1 MKRKANGTGCPLS
14 RERHVKRKAFT
25 LVEVMVALVVTS
37 LVVTMAYASV
47 QAGLDTADR
56 IDGTQSGDER
66 ETVARSIL
74 SRALRHAV
82 PGAIGGEPVF
92 VLQDAPDGDELRFRT
107 RGVSE
112 PLGAT
117 EIWEITL
124 APAPEGVRLSGF
136 AVDDRARTINSLLRR
151 VTAIDVSVRGRD
163 VRDGWYETWPAPDR
177 SPVVVSIRFLDAQGR
192 QVGTDLTSRVGFEG
206 NP

>member
-1 MKRKANGTGCPLS
+1 M
-14 RERHVKRKAFT
+14 KRKAFT

-37 LVVTMAYASV
+37 MVVTMAYASM

-56 IDGTQSGDER
+56 IDVAQSGEER

-82 PGAIGGEPVF
+82 PGGIGGEPVF
-92 VLQDAPDGDELRFRT
+92 ILKEVGNSDELRFRT

-112 PLGAT
+112 PLGAS

-124 APAPEGVRLSGF
+124 TPSGEGVRLSGF
-136 AVDDRARTINSLLRR
+136 AVDAPETTIHALLPRIA
-151 VTAIDVSVRGRD
+151 AIDVRVRGRD
-163 VRDGWYETWPAPDR
+163 FRDGWFETWPAPDR
-177 SPVVVSIRFLDAQGR
+177 SPVVVSIRFLDR
-192 QVGTDLTSRVGFEG
+192 QRRTVGSDLTTRVGFEG
-206 NP
+206 TP